1 MSLHC
6 TFFISFHASHVV
18 VLCCVLSKDFNFAA
32 DDVATVYVDGEL
44 AATTSQLHVASSLT
58 VSSDACV
65 IAVEVRNTLGE
76 NKGFVAS
83 GSNGVLT
90 DSSWR
95 CTSYED
101 EGWNRRNHNDIRW
114 YRAHEQYLNDAT
126 SPLMATIDG
135 ISPQAHYIWSAET
148 ADPIVSFCRLDLCTS
163 CDTIT
168 DLYARAGCKIEMMKN
183 QEPVNYNCRVLSE
196 CLGWTVQN
204 DTDCNYQEDL
214 GSFRVSSRMDCI
226 DTCIEVRSVIKH

>member
-1 MSLHC
+1 MLI
-6 TFFISFHASHVV
+6 FL
-18 VLCCVLSKDFNFAA
+18 VLFLQDFNFAA
-32 DDVATVYVDGEL
+32 DDVATVYVDGEM
-44 AATTSQLHVASSLT
+44 AATTTQALVTAHLT
-58 VSSDACV
+58 VSNDACV
-65 IAVEVRNTLGE
+65 IAVEVRNTFGV

-101 EGWNRRNHNDIRW
+101 EGWSRRNHDDIHW
-114 YRAHEQYLNDAT
+114 YRAHEHYLNDAT
-126 SPLMATIDG
+126 SPRMATIDG

-148 ADPIVSFCRLDLCTS
+148 ADPEVSFCRLDLCTS
-163 CDTIT
+163 CDAIT
-168 DLYARAGCKIEMMKN
+168 DLYARAGNKIHR
-183 QEPVNYNCRVLSE
+183 NYNKTQAKYKCCILSE

-214 GSFRVSSRMDCI
+214 GIFRVSTQMDCI
-226 DTCIEVRSVIKH
+226 DTCIEVCSLVKHRE